1 MDWMVGL
8 DGMEGAIVQVSVQ
21 SVVRVVAR
29 LYHVVQVIV
38 LEVRHQ
44 RDAQTARLV
53 PHVGDGAVAEGGL
66 VWVRR
71 MGKMY
76 VDR

>member
-1 MDWMVGL
+1 
-8 DGMEGAIVQVSVQ
+8 MEGAIIQVAVQ
-21 SVVRVVAR
+21 SVVRVVTR
-29 LYHVVQVIV
+29 LDHVVQIIV

-53 PHVGDGAVAEGGL
+53 PHVRDGTVAEGSL
-66 VWVRR
+66 VWMRR
-71 MGKMY
+71 MEKMY

>member
-1 MDWMVGL
+1 
-8 DGMEGAIVQVSVQ
+8 MEWAIVQVSVQ
-21 SVVRVVAR
+21 SIVRVVAR
-29 LYHVVQVIV
+29 LDHVVQVVV

-44 RDAQTARLV
+44 RDAQTARFV
-53 PHVGDGAVAEGGL
+53 PHVGDGAVAEGGF

-71 MGKMY
+71 MEKTY